1 MRLRALFLALAL
13 LVVPVSVA
21 IAHDYKLEKL
31 KIHHPWAGATP
42 AGAKVGGGY
51 VAITN
56 YGDAP
61 DTLLSVSTDV
71 ADMVQIHS
79 MSMEND
85 VMKMAEVT
93 DGLEI
98 KPGETLALKPGSFHI
113 MFMGLKAPLVE
124 KATFKADLTFAKSG
138 TVTVDFVVEAKAQ
151 HDGHHN

>member
-1 MRLRALFLALAL
+1 MRLRALFLAVAL
-13 LVVPVSVA
+13 LAVPVTVA
-21 IAHDYKLEKL
+21 LAHDFNLGKL

-42 AGAKVGGGY
+42 AGAKVAGGY
-51 VAITN
+51 VAIRN
-56 YGDAP
+56 YGDEP
-61 DTLLSVSTDV
+61 DQLISVSSDV

-151 HDGHHN
+151 QDGQHN

>member
-13 LVVPVSVA
+13 LAFPVSVA
-21 IAHDYKLEKL
+21 IAHDYKLERL
-31 KIHHPWAGATP
+31 KIHHPWAGATS

-56 YGDAP
+56 DGDEA

-79 MSMEND
+79 MSMENN
-85 VMKMAEVT
+85 VMKMAEVPG
-93 DGLEI
+93 GLEI
-98 KPGETLALKPGSFHI
+98 KPGETLVLKPGSFHI

-124 KATFKADLTFAKSG
+124 DARFKADLTFAKAG
-138 TVTVDFVVEAKAQ
+138 TVAVDFVVQAKGE
-151 HDGHHN
+151 HDGHQN